1 MTDPTP
7 LSPAA
12 QVVLNSMYEVNMD
25 FNDENRALAAAAL
38 RAAAAQMV
46 NTHDLTDAVEDVIRG
61 AERQHQAG

>member
-1 MTDPTP
+1 
-7 LSPAA
+7 
-12 QVVLNSMYEVNMD
+12 MYEVNMD